1 MFRCHVCGKTEAR
14 QELVSEVFDID
25 GKPVRVEAIPAT
37 VCSNCGEPVFSRE
50 TTERVR
56 RIVHGEAKPVRSVQM
71 DVFAYK

>member
-56 RIVHGEAKPVRSVQM
+56 RIVHGEAKPLRSVQM